1 MGEPVRAEIENRIGA
16 ARVVDL
22 LLPALC

>member
-1 MGEPVRAEIENRIGA
+1 MGEPLRAEIENRIGA